1 MQERLS
7 EVQAQYVDELMAQ
20 ANVVGVGIGLAK
32 DNDEFTDELAI
43 VVMVEKKLP
52 IEELAEEDIIP
63 SELEGFRV
71 DVQETGP
78 IQAF

>member
-7 EVQAQYVDELMAQ
+7 EVQAQYVDELMAK

-32 DNDEFTDELAI
+32 EGDEFTDELAI
-43 VVMVEKKLP
+43 VVMVEQKLP
-52 IEELAEEDIIP
+52 VAQLAEEDIIP